1 MTGRCID
8 LLYTAFNRLDFTKAS
23 FATLVENTDWEL
35 IRELVVN
42 DDGSTDGTR
51 EWLVDNL
58 TRVPVPS
65 RLAVSTFGSPI
76 AVFSDFIARAK
87 APFIAKTDNDVLLP
101 PHWLRESLAVLLAH
115 PELTFL
121 GIEAIQTH
129 ALTHAGPRSFASARW
144 ISGLGLYRREAF
156 AKSLPQPLH
165 RWFGFEQWLDRQNPP
180 LVVGWMAPGMPLVLL
195 DRVPFEPWRSM
206 TEAYVANGW
215 QRRWHEYEPNSTLW
229 NWYWPERKLAAEPEP
244 LFSVVILSANAHNT
258 VASVQS
264 ILRNE
269 PSLDPQR
276 IFIVDDGARALAEE
290 RLPGIRWV
298 EGAKPFVFARNA
310 NRGISAAGSSDVILM
325 NDDAQLL
332 TPGGFTRLARLIR
345 TRPDVGLA
353 SVSIRGVV
361 GNPRQKTRDGGA
373 LRLEN
378 ADTLCFICTYIPRG
392 VIQLAGPLD
401 ERFTG
406 YGFEDRD
413 YSVRVRARGLH
424 LAVFD
429 GCIVDHSGKLPS
441 TFRTRRDFPLLARHN
456 QQLFHEKQRQAKGGG
471 PAMLAVMRVK
481 NEAEHIGE
489 SLESVLPLCERAI
502 VFDDH
507 SDDETVATCES
518 FGQRVEVLHSP
529 FRGIDEARDKNY
541 ILERVVAA
549 APDWVLWID
558 GDEVIERDGP
568 ARLLEAT
575 ARAGGITVYTL
586 RVAYCWDGD
595 DQIRV
600 DGIWGRMRRP
610 SLFRLRG
617 QLVRNLHFAMSR
629 PPNLHCG
636 NVPRNLRGQKRDLDV
651 RLKHYGYVTPE
662 LRLRKYQWYTRIDP
676 HNPKEDN
683 YRHLMSIPGA
693 RHAPGTPVF
702 KAWDA

>member
-23 FATLVENTDWEL
+23 FATLAENTDWEL
-35 IRELVVN
+35 VRELVVN

-51 EWLVDNL
+51 EWLQENL
-58 TRVPVPS
+58 HRIPVPS
-65 RLAVSTFGSPI
+65 RLTTSMFGTPI
-76 AVFSDFIARAK
+76 AVFSDFIAHAT
-87 APFIAKTDNDVLLP
+87 APIVAKTDNDVLLP
-101 PHWLRESLAVLLAH
+101 PHWLRESLAVLEAH

-121 GIEAIQTH
+121 GIEAIQAH
-129 ALTHAGPRSFASARW
+129 ALTHAGPRSFAPARW
-144 ISGLGLYRREAF
+144 ISGLGLYRRQAF

-165 RWFGFEQWLDRQNPP
+165 RWFGFEQWIDRQNPP
-180 LVVGWMAPGMPLVLL
+180 LVVGWMDPAMPLVLL
-195 DRVPFEPWRSM
+195 DRVPFEPWRSL
-206 TEAYVANGW
+206 TDAYVANGW
-215 QRRWHEYEPNSTLW
+215 QRRWHEHEPDSMLW
-229 NWYWPERKLAAEPEP
+229 DWCWPGRKFAAEAVPP
-244 LFSVVILSANAHNT
+244 FSVVILSANADNA

-276 IFIVDDGARALAEE
+276 ILIVDDGARARAEE
-290 RLPGIRWV
+290 RLPGIRWID
-298 EGAKPFVFARNA
+298 GAKPFVFALNA
-310 NRGISAAGSSDVILM
+310 NRGLAAAGSSDVILM

-332 TPGGFTRLARLIR
+332 TPGGFTRLARLMG

-353 SVSIRGVV
+353 SASIRGVV

-373 LRLEN
+373 LRIEN
-378 ADTLCFICTYIPRG
+378 ADTLCFICTYIPRR
-392 VIQLAGPLD
+392 VIHDAGPLD

-406 YGFEDRD
+406 YGFEDAD
-413 YSVRVRARGLH
+413 YSVRVRTRGLS

-429 GCIVDHSGKLPS
+429 GCIVDHSGKLQS
-441 TFRTRRDFPLLARHN
+441 TFRARRDFPLLVRRN
-456 QQLFHEKQRQAKGGG
+456 QELFHEKEYQPKGGG

-489 SLESVLPLCERAI
+489 SLESILPLCAHAI

-507 SDDETVATCES
+507 SDDETVAICES

-529 FRGIDEARDKNY
+529 FRGVDEARDKNY
-541 ILERVVAA
+541 VLERVISAV
-549 APDWVLWID
+549 PDWVLWID
-558 GDEVIERDGP
+558 GDEVLERDGP
-568 ARLLEAT
+568 ARILEAI
-575 ARAGGITVYTL
+575 ARGGDTTIYSL

-617 QLVRNLHFAMSR
+617 QLVRNLRFTMSR
-629 PPNLHCG
+629 APNLHCG
-636 NVPRNLRGQKRDLDV
+636 NVPRNLRGQRRDLDV
-651 RLKHYGYVTPE
+651 RLKHYGYLTPG
-662 LRLRKYQWYTRIDP
+662 LRERKYQWYTRIDP
-676 HNPKEDN
+676 HNSAEDH
-683 YRHLMSIPGA
+683 YRHLIGIAGA
-693 RHAPGTPVF
+693 RHAPGPPVF
-702 KAWDA
+702 AAWNA